1 LTQESNMT
9 IKILGVAS
17 SMREGSYGTR
27 ALKRVLDAAGKHE
40 AKTRLL
46 DFRSIRMPMF
56 NPDISN
62 EHHEQM
68 EKVIEDLN
76 WADAFVLASPDY
88 HGSMSGAM
96 KNFLDFYWEEFA
108 GKTFGYI
115 CSSHEKG
122 LTVMDQ
128 MRTAVRQ
135 CYGWSLPY
143 GVSING
149 EEDFNEKG
157 EIVNSLLVKR
167 LKILARDLV
176 VYGKLIRGQFL
187 QDISTEISDTF
198 AARYRL

>member
-1 LTQESNMT
+1 
-9 IKILGVAS
+9 
-17 SMREGSYGTR
+17 
-27 ALKRVLDAAGKHE
+27 
-40 AKTRLL
+40 
-46 DFRSIRMPMF
+46 MPMF
-56 NPDISN
+56 NPDILN
-62 EHHEQM
+62 EHHQQM

-167 LKILARDLV
+167 LKMLARDLV

-187 QDISTEISDTF
+187 QDISIEVSDTF
-198 AARYRL
+198 ATRYRL